1 MRAVD
6 FAMAVIFINCG
17 FAIVDAIGVFG
28 AEITQLAGI
37 FQQLRWLTNPY
48 VMGALAVTFAG
59 GTVVVLNTNAI
70 TDRGIAYGV
79 FILIFWS
86 SIIMTGIVIFSKMP
100 FPGIE
105 LFYTIYC
112 IVAALVFVNALVQMS
127 TGGQKSHV

>member
-1 MRAVD
+1 MRAND

-28 AEITQLAGI
+28 SDISNLAGV
-37 FQQLRWLTNPY
+37 FEKLKWLTNPV
-48 VMGALAVTFAG
+48 VMGTLAALFAA

-70 TDRGIAYGV
+70 NDRGIAYTTFIGV
-79 FILIFWS
+79 FWGSVIL
-86 SIIMTGIVIFSKMP
+86 TGIVVFSKIP
-100 FPGIE
+100 IPGIE

-112 IVAALVFVNALVQMS
+112 IVAALVFVNALIQMS